1 MNQVVIGLGSNL
13 GDRLSY
19 LQYAVDLLRRVPK
32 VEVVAVS
39 RVYETQPVGEIT
51 DQPQFLNAAL
61 LLETDLSPKTMLG
74 LCLGIEA
81 AAGRVRTVRG
91 GPRVLDMDV
100 LLYENVKSDSF
111 ELTLP
116 HPRMFERAF
125 VLVPLHDLFPG
136 GRALGCNFGSRL
148 RETDTSGVLET
159 LYTLRLEETE
169 DGI

>member
-1 MNQVVIGLGSNL
+1 MNQVVLGIGSNL

-19 LQYAVDLLRRVPK
+19 LQYAVDMLRRVPK
-32 VEVVAVS
+32 TEVLAVS
-39 RVYETQPVGEIT
+39 RVYETEPVGEIT
-51 DQPQFLNAAL
+51 EQPAFLNAAL
-61 LLETDLSPKTMLG
+61 LLETDLAPRTVLG
-74 LCLGIEA
+74 VCLGIEA

-116 HPRMFERAF
+116 HPRMHERAF

-136 GRALGCNFGSRL
+136 GRALGYNFGSRL
-148 RETDTSGVLET
+148 RETDTSGVQET
-159 LYTLRLEETE
+159 LYTLNLEDTE